1 MRFWMMQSNLLWE
14 VMHYR
19 FSQQPAIDTRKD
31 RDCGRELNLDLLFK
45 LYEPLLCDRIY
56 LK

>member
-1 MRFWMMQSNLLWE
+1 MRRWMMQSNLLWE

-19 FSQQPAIDTRKD
+19 FSQQPAIDIRKD
-31 RDCGRELNLDLLFK
+31 RGCGRELKLDLLFEH
-45 LYEPLLCDRIY
+45 YELLLCDWIY